1 MILPSIDFKISTYNY
16 CKTEWRYFGVS
27 GQIADLDPVNKSRD
41 ALIPVTDR
49 SWAGRSLSL
58 LFCCGITNYRQQGPV

>member
-41 ALIPVTDR
+41 ALIPVTI
-49 SWAGRSLSL
+49 AP
-58 LFCCGITNYRQQGPV
+58 GPVVLYRCVAAASQTIASKVRSE